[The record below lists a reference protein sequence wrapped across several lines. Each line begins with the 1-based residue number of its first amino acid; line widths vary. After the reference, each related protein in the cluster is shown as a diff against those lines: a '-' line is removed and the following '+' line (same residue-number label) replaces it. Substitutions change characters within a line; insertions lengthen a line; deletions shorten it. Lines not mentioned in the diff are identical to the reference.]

1 MKCQHC
7 LANEANFHYR
17 SNING
22 EIAEQHLCAACA
34 QSVNGLFAG
43 VAANP
48 MRAMEEMLQG
58 SLLGPSLFGGRSFF
72 APLHREPERLGQG
85 AEMCHRE
92 PKTAGIPEVA
102 DEALQA
108 RRAMNAL
115 RQEMQTAIE
124 QENFERAAEIRDEI
138 NRLSA

>member
-7 LANEANFHYR
+7 LTREANFHYR

-22 EIAEQHLCAACA
+22 EIAEHHLCAGCA

-43 VAANP
+43 VTANP
-48 MRAMEEMLQG
+48 MRAMEEMVQK
-58 SLLGPSLFGGRSFF
+58 SLLGPSFFGGRSFF
-72 APLHREPERLGQG
+72 APIHRDPERLSQG

-92 PKTAGIPEVA
+92 PKTERIPEAA
-102 DEALQA
+102 DETLQQ
-108 RRAMNAL
+108 RRMLNAL
-115 RQEMQTAIE
+115 RQEMQTAVE